1 MDTFLITLT
10 TLSAVAALA
19 SWWRARALRTELTAE
34 RGKCSAAMT
43 ARDTAIAERDAMRH
57 RCDIDLALH
66 SRELDSLHSR
76 LADSASLLEKSE
88 TELADT
94 RELLSCA
101 REEAARLSASLARI
115 EEEREEREKMLET
128 RFRNLANDILRQNS
142 ADFKS
147 QNEQRLAEILDPL
160 KTNLDEFRKTITDTY
175 STEARE
181 RFSLTEKIREL
192 VELNNTISREA
203 RELSSA
209 LKGNTKVQGDW
220 GEMVLESILEKS
232 GLVRDEEYFVQ
243 ATTDD
248 DGNPLQGNDGGK
260 IRPDIVV
267 KYPDGRYVVIDSK
280 VSLTAFIDYVNAD
293 DEPSRKDAATR
304 HIRSVKSHVEKLAR
318 KSYHTHVG
326 SGDGKLDFVM
336 MFIPNEPA
344 YIAAMRIDPSLWQ
357 DAYDRKVLI
366 VSPTHLVSGLRLIAQ
381 LWSRDKVTRNAI
393 KIAEEAGK
401 MYDKFADFTNDMER
415 IDKALAA
422 AGKAHADAVR
432 KLSSGTGNLVK
443 RARDLHALGIKAQ
456 KQLAASM
463 DNSDDDEN
471 Q

>member
-1 MDTFLITLT
+1 MITILIVITA
-10 TLSAVAALA
+10 LSVVAALA
-19 SWWRARALRTELTAE
+19 IWQRCRSIRADLRSERTTVAEL
-34 RGKCSAAMT
+34 RSKCDGLQNSSAIEA
-43 ARDTAIAERDAMRH
+43 
-57 RCDIDLALH
+57 ALH
-66 SRELDSLHSR
+66 VREADELRKRLEESLKR
-76 LADSASLLEKSE
+76 LADTESE
-88 TELADT
+88 LNDT
-94 RELLSCA
+94 RRTLA
-101 REEAARLSASLARI
+101 ATREENARLSTSLKHI
-115 EEEREEREKMLET
+115 GEERDEREEMMRTQFK
-128 RFRNLANDILRQNS
+128 NLANDILRQNS
-142 ADFKS
+142 IDFKA

-160 KTNLDEFRKTITDTY
+160 KTNLDEFRKTVTDTY
-175 STEARE
+175 SSEARE
-181 RFSLTEKIREL
+181 RFSLTERIREL

-232 GLVRDEEYFVQ
+232 GLVKDEEYFVQ

-248 DGNPLQGNDGGK
+248 VGNPLQGNDGIK
-260 IRPDIVV
+260 IRPDVLV

-293 DEPSRKDAATR
+293 DETTRREAATR
-304 HIRSVKSHVEKLAR
+304 HVRSVKSHVEKLSR

-326 SGDGKLDFVM
+326 GEDGKLDFVM

-344 YIAAMRIDPSLWQ
+344 YIAAMRLDASLWQ
-357 DAYDRKVLI
+357 EAYDRKVLI

-401 MYDKFADFTNDMER
+401 MYDKFADFTADMEK
-415 IDKALAA
+415 IDKAISAA
-422 AGKAHADAVR
+422 RKAHEDAVR

-463 DNSDDDEN
+463 DNANDDN
-471 Q
+471 NA